1 MRISW
6 CIVWLAVLIAIVLCI
21 PLIERDVVQNHS
33 NTTMPRQD
41 APLLPAPA
49 QPRP

>member
-21 PLIERDVVQNHS
+21 PLIERGAVETHPNV
-33 NTTMPRQD
+33 TTPREE

>member
-21 PLIERDVVQNHS
+21 PLIERGVLPTHS
-33 NTTMPRQD
+33 NTTLPRQD

-49 QPRP
+49 QQRP

>member
-21 PLIERDVVQNHS
+21 PLIERGVLPSRSTVTAPGQE
-33 NTTMPRQD
+33 
-41 APLLPAPA
+41 APLLPVP
-49 QPRP
+49 QQQRP